1 KMAAMLHLTQTN
13 WAELLDSLRDI
24 LLQDESKLENNI
36 SFYKK
41 LHENPNTDRQQL
53 ENLYQKIT
61 WEQNR
66 LYHMAEIVNRLYKF
80 DLTSIAE
87 ELQTAMQSETQKKN
101 GKIENWS
108 FTIVKEDNELR
119 TYFHPLPN
127 A

>member
-1 KMAAMLHLTQTN
+1 MAMLHLTQTN
-13 WAELLDSLRDI
+13 WAELLDNLRDI

-41 LHENPNTDRQQL
+41 LHESPSADRQQL

-66 LYHMAEIVNRLYKF
+66 LSHMNEVVNRLYKF
-80 DLTSIAE
+80 DLISIAG
-87 ELQTAMQSETQKKN
+87 ELQTAFQSEIQKKN